1 MADFLSGKVKKN
13 PPTNV
18 AANRYKFLK
27 LEDAEPDLGIAPAN
41 NSLATSN
48 TSGSRYWSTLGS
60 GLSITD
66 TAIFVAETTVPIDTS
81 LFLNSSSDTLSAV
94 LKDFDIAIAEN
105 TTVTD
110 NAIISVITDDTL
122 TGNGKS
128 ATPLSV
134 IKWASPITITLGGD
148 ATGSISIDGS
158 DNVTLNVSSSVP
170 SVGEIVSIT
179 KTFTLTQE
187 WSDVGISGTDLETG
201 TYLIQLFA
209 NDISAGGSNNNEYH
223 SGTMSWYSGATTPSL
238 ELANDEIVLHRAGG
252 GADAGLYLRTLRGNV
267 LKLQIYSNLQNI
279 SATNYVF
286 KFRKMI

>member
-1 MADFLSGKVKKN
+1 MADFLSGKVKKT

-18 AANRYKFLK
+18 ATNRYKFLK
-27 LEDAEPDLGIAPAN
+27 LEDAEPDLGIAPVN
-41 NSLATSN
+41 NSLLTSN

-60 GLSITD
+60 GLSIAD
-66 TAIFVAETTVPIDTS
+66 TAIFVAETTVPIDTT
-81 LFLNSSSDTLSAV
+81 LFLNSTSTTLSTV
-94 LKDFDIAIAEN
+94 LKDLDIAIAEN
-105 TTVTD
+105 TSVTD

-134 IKWASPITITLGGD
+134 VKWSSPVTITLGGD
-148 ATGSISIDGS
+148 ATGSVSIDGS

-170 SVGEIVSIT
+170 SVGDILSIT
-179 KTFTLTQE
+179 KTFTLTSE

-201 TYLIQLFA
+201 TYIIQLFS
-209 NDISAGGSNNNEYH
+209 NDIAAGGSNSNEYY

-238 ELANDEIVLHRAGG
+238 ELASDEIVLHRAGG
-252 GADAGLYLRTLRGNV
+252 GSDAGLYLRTLRGNV
-267 LKLQIYSNLQNI
+267 LKLQIYSNLDNV
-279 SATNYVF
+279 SASNYVF